1 MRQLI
6 KNGIVVCE
14 NEVKKADVLIEGEKI
29 KKVEENISCDDAK
42 IIDAT
47 GKYIFPGFVD
57 GHTHL
62 ALKVANT
69 VTADDFSTG
78 TKAAIAGGTT
88 CIVDFATQY
97 LGESLHKALENWH
110 KKAEKN
116 SSCDYAFHLAITDWN
131 EEVSRE
137 LEQIVKEGVTS
148 FKLYM
153 TYDTKVDDA
162 TMYEILSRLKELGAV
177 AGIHCEND
185 GIIRA
190 RIKKEKAEG
199 HLSPDAHPACRP
211 KEAEMEAI
219 YRLLSIA
226 KLVDT
231 PVIIVHLSTVEGYE
245 IIREARKQ
253 GQKVYIE
260 SCPQYFLL
268 DESYYHLTPE
278 ESRKYICSP
287 PLRKASNHD
296 IFWRALKHGE
306 IQTIATDHC
315 SFTTEQKAAGKD
327 DFTQI
332 PNGMP
337 GLETRPALMY
347 TYGVDEG
354 RISLEKLCETLA
366 TNPAKLYGLYPQK
379 GVIAEGSDADIVI
392 WNPDKRGILES
403 EKMNTNTDYCP
414 YEGWKVSGEPE
425 KVFLRGKLVARGGEI
440 VEEKIGKYCPRGL
453 NSL

>member
-6 KNGIVVCE
+6 KNGIVVYE
-14 NEVKKADVLIEGEKI
+14 DGMKKADVLIEGEKI
-29 KKVEENISCDDAK
+29 AKVGENISCEDAK
-42 IIDAT
+42 IVDAT
-47 GKYIFPGFVD
+47 GKYIFPGFID

-62 ALKVANT
+62 ALEVANT
-69 VTADDFSTG
+69 ITADDFYTG
-78 TKAAIAGGTT
+78 TKAALAGGTT

-97 LGESLHKALENWH
+97 PGESLKKALENWH
-110 KKAEKN
+110 KKADKN

-131 EEVSRE
+131 EEISKE
-137 LEQIVKEGVTS
+137 LEQVVKEGVTS

-162 TMYEILSRLKELGAV
+162 TMYEILSRLKELGGI
-177 AGIHCEND
+177 AGVHCEND
-185 GIIRA
+185 GIIKA
-190 RIKKEKAEG
+190 RVKKEKEKG
-199 HLSPDAHPACRP
+199 NLGPEVHPVCRP

-219 YRLLSIA
+219 YRLLKIA

-231 PVIIVHLSTVEGYE
+231 PIIIVHLSTAEGYE
-245 IIREARKQ
+245 IIRDARKQ

-268 DESYYHLTPE
+268 DESYYHLNPE

-287 PLRKASNHD
+287 PLRNKSNQD

-315 SFTTEQKAAGKD
+315 SFTTEQKAMGRD
-327 DFTQI
+327 DFTKI

-337 GLETRPALMY
+337 GLETRPMLMY
-347 TYGVDEG
+347 TYGVGEE

-366 TNPAKLYGLYPQK
+366 TNPAKLYGLYPKK
-379 GVIAEGSDADIVI
+379 GIIAPESDADIVI
-392 WNPDKRGILES
+392 WNPEKWGILES
-403 EKMNTNTDYCP
+403 KKMNTNTDYCP

-425 KVFLRGKLVARGGEI
+425 QVFLRGKLVAQGGEI
-440 VEEKIGKYCPRGL
+440 LEEKTGKYCPRGL